1 LGIRV
6 GLSILS
12 ILVILAIGFSIS
24 PAYAGSPIT
33 DVWALYGKGPFTQ
46 PGSIGGGFLDATQNP
61 AGGCTPNISCFTNV
75 DTTDG
80 TLINVGS
87 LRSYH
92 SVANDVTD
100 PLIIITCFDGMPE
113 PDVGSNFVF
122 TFGGNSDDCIQN
134 QRNAGDIG
142 IGVNEDV
149 VLPQNPNEL
158 QADEMVVADMSAL
171 ISAGYTNI
179 MFRLS
184 SNGANHIAWA
194 AVSDKGPSTD
204 ASVSE
209 SDLMLVPNPTGTD
222 GIFPGDN
229 DLGDDFNDVYIN
241 MPLKK
246 FLYLQETNTPGA
258 PPNDDSGLDYLLQQI
273 KAEEPV
279 IGGMGIQIDK
289 TSLLLA
295 GAQTNA
301 YWILPIVVSAVI
313 IGIITI
319 RRK

>member
-1 LGIRV
+1 
-6 GLSILS
+6 
-12 ILVILAIGFSIS
+12 
-24 PAYAGSPIT
+24 
-33 DVWALYGKGPFTQ
+33 
-46 PGSIGGGFLDATQNP
+46 
-61 AGGCTPNISCFTNV
+61 
-75 DTTDG
+75 
-80 TLINVGS
+80 
-87 LRSYH
+87 
-92 SVANDVTD
+92 
-100 PLIIITCFDGMPE
+100 MPE
-113 PDVGSNFVF
+113 PTGSFTFVF
-122 TFGGNSDDCIQN
+122 SNTDNCIQN

-149 VLPQNPNEL
+149 VTQNPNEL
-158 QADEMVVADMSAL
+158 QADEMVVADLSAL

-204 ASVSE
+204 ASVSDT
-209 SDLMLVPNPTGTD
+209 DLMLVPNPTGTD
-222 GIFPGDN
+222 GIFPGDP

-246 FLYLQETNTPGA
+246 FLYLQELNVPGA
-258 PPNDDSGLDYLLQQI
+258 PPNDGSGLDYLLQQI

-301 YWILPIVVSAVI
+301 FWIIPIVVSGII
-313 IGIITI
+313 IGIVAI